1 MASTAALQARLK
13 ELSIALAQIH
23 PLIDRL
29 RNFTVAIGQGD
40 EARLE
45 LGQEIHGSLKEAEE
59 QMEILKVEV
68 DALETGNE
76 NGRRGMDNAKEL
88 EKERIV
94 SLAGRLADEIKRT
107 RVEFRNAQLQAKR
120 NAEAAKRKER
130 ELLFSR
136 SQSAERRSQ
145 STEKLSHGDIVKNAS
160 SDVTAALR
168 RTHQLMQAELSR
180 SQFAHQTLE
189 QSTAAL
195 SSLSESYT
203 DLDSLLSSSRNLV
216 GSLLRSQKSD
226 TWYLET
232 AFYILVGTIS
242 WLIFRRI
249 LYGPLW
255 WLVWLPIKLIA
266 RSAFAILGTVGI
278 TSTAVQS
285 QSSAS
290 LTQSMPQEAPTFGQ
304 TAVMPSASVSASW
317 DQAQASEEQPET
329 DRLIDQI
336 GDMVEK
342 NSKLEEGTN
351 IDDVSPEERQRQEE
365 IPRNPKK
372 RMYEATEVEQNQRD
386 EL

>member
-1 MASTAALQARLK
+1 MTSTAALQARLK
-13 ELSIALAQIH
+13 ELSTALAQIH

-40 EARLE
+40 QARLE

-68 DALETGNE
+68 EALEIGNE
-76 NGRRGMDNAKEL
+76 GGRKGVDNAKEL

-94 SLAGRLADEIKRT
+94 ALAGRLADEIKRT

-145 STEKLSHGDIVKNAS
+145 STEKLSHDDIVKNAS

-203 DLDSLLSSSRNLV
+203 DLDTLLSSSRNLI

-226 TWYLET
+226 TWF
-232 AFYILVGTIS
+232 AFT
-242 WLIFRRI
+242 
-249 LYGPLW
+249 
-255 WLVWLPIKLIA
+255 
-266 RSAFAILGTVGI
+266 ILGTVGI

-285 QSSAS
+285 RSSAS
-290 LTQSMPQEAPTFGQ
+290 LSQSMPQEAPTLGQ
-304 TAVMPSASVSASW
+304 TAVMPSASISATW

-329 DRLIDQI
+329 DRMIDQI

-342 NSKLEEGTN
+342 NSRSEEETS

-372 RMYEATEVEQNQRD
+372 RMYEATEVEQNRRD

>member
-76 NGRRGMDNAKEL
+76 SGRKGVDNAKEL

-94 SLAGRLADEIKRT
+94 SLAGRLAEEMKRT
-107 RVEFRNAQLQAKR
+107 RVDFRNAQLQAKR

-145 STEKLSHGDIVKNAS
+145 LNEKLSHDDIVKNAS
-160 SDVTAALR
+160 NDVTAALR

-203 DLDSLLSSSRNLV
+203 DLDSLLSSSRDLI

-278 TSTAVQS
+278 TSTAVQL
-285 QSSAS
+285 QPSAS
-290 LTQSMPQEAPTFGQ
+290 LSQSMPHEAPTLGQ
-304 TAVMPSASVSASW
+304 TAAMPSASISASW
-317 DQAQASEEQPET
+317 DESQALEEQSET

-336 GDMVEK
+336 GDTIEK
-342 NSKLEEGTN
+342 NSKLGDETN

-372 RMYEATEVEQNQRD
+372 RMYEATEIEQDLRD